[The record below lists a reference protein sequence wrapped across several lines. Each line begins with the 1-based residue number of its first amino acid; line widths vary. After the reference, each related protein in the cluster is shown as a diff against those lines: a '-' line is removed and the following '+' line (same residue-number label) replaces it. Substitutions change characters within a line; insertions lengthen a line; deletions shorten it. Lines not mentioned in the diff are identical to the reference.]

1 MSLWD
6 LLNEPKEEKK
16 EDKEAI
22 EKAEKEA
29 AAEREVN
36 EETKQTKADEKP
48 KKTAK
53 KAAAKKETKSS
64 TKTNVQSLEQQLAN
78 ADKNT
83 KIIYYYLIT
92 IPGMEEKMKNPN
104 KSLRE
109 MDVFIRNKAR
119 NMAVDGCAVV
129 EDKEVFGWAVHYYDE
144 ENPE

>member
-6 LLNEPKEEKK
+6 LLNEPKEEVKNEKVAK
-16 EDKEAI
+16 EDINNKQKDAEVKKTDDKV
-22 EKAEKEA
+22 EKATVK
-29 AAEREVN
+29 
-36 EETKQTKADEKP
+36 KAKT
-48 KKTAK
+48 TAK
-53 KAAAKKETKSS
+53 KEIKSS

-83 KIIYYYLIT
+83 KVIYDYLIT

-109 MDVFIRNKAR
+109 MNVFIRNKAR
-119 NMAVDGCAVV
+119 NMAVDGCAMV

>member
-29 AAEREVN
+29 AAEREVK
-36 EETKQTKADEKP
+36 EETKQTK
-48 KKTAK
+48 KTAT
-53 KAAAKKETKSS
+53 KKEIKSS
-64 TKTNVQSLEQQLAN
+64 TKTNVQSLEQQLAK

-83 KIIYYYLIT
+83 KIIYNYLIT

-104 KSLRE
+104 KSLRK
-109 MDVFIRNKAR
+109 MNAFIRNKAR
-119 NMAVDGCAVV
+119 NMAVDGCAMV

>member
-29 AAEREVN
+29 AAEREVK
-36 EETKQTKADEKP
+36 EETKQTK
-48 KKTAK
+48 KT
-53 KAAAKKETKSS
+53 AAKKETKSS
-64 TKTNVQSLEQQLAN
+64 TKTNVQNLEQQLAN

-83 KIIYYYLIT
+83 KIIYNYLIT

-104 KSLRE
+104 KSLSK
-109 MDVFIRNKAR
+109 MNAFIRNKAR
-119 NMAVDGCAVV
+119 NMAVGGCAVV

>member
-6 LLNEPKEEKK
+6 LLNDPKEEKK

-22 EKAEKEA
+22 EKVEKEVA
-29 AAEREVN
+29 KEPEMA
-36 EETKQTKADEKP
+36 EKP
-48 KKTAK
+48 KATKKTTAK
-53 KAAAKKETKSS
+53 KEIKSS
-64 TKTNVQSLEQQLAN
+64 TNVQSLEQQLAK

-83 KIIYYYLIT
+83 KIIYNYLIT

-104 KSLRE
+104 KSLRK
-109 MDVFIRNKAR
+109 MNAFIRNKAR
-119 NMAVDGCAVV
+119 NMAVDGCAMV

>member
-6 LLNEPKEEKK
+6 LLNDPK

-22 EKAEKEA
+22 EKVEKEVA
-29 AAEREVN
+29 KEPEMA
-36 EETKQTKADEKP
+36 EKP
-48 KKTAK
+48 KATKKTTAK
-53 KAAAKKETKSS
+53 KEIKSS
-64 TKTNVQSLEQQLAN
+64 TNVQSLEQQLAK

-83 KIIYYYLIT
+83 KIIYNYLIT

-104 KSLRE
+104 KSLRK
-109 MDVFIRNKAR
+109 MNAFIRNKAR
-119 NMAVDGCAVV
+119 NMAVDGCAMV

>member
-22 EKAEKEA
+22 EKVEKEA
-29 AAEREVN
+29 AAEREVK
-36 EETKQTKADEKP
+36 EEAKQA
-48 KKTAK
+48 KKT
-53 KAAAKKETKSS
+53 AAKKETKSS

-83 KIIYYYLIT
+83 KVIYNYLIT

-109 MDVFIRNKAR
+109 MNVFIRNKAR
-119 NMAVDGCAVV
+119 NMAVDGCAMV

>member
-29 AAEREVN
+29 AAEREVK
-36 EETKQTKADEKP
+36 EETKQTK
-48 KKTAK
+48 KTAT
-53 KAAAKKETKSS
+53 KKEIKSS
-64 TKTNVQSLEQQLAN
+64 TKTNVQSLEQQLAK

-83 KIIYYYLIT
+83 KIIYNYLIT

-109 MDVFIRNKAR
+109 MNTFIRNKAR

>member
-29 AAEREVN
+29 AAEREVK
-36 EETKQTKADEKP
+36 EETKQTK
-48 KKTAK
+48 KT
-53 KAAAKKETKSS
+53 AAKKETKSS

-83 KIIYYYLIT
+83 KVIYDYLIT

-109 MDVFIRNKAR
+109 MNVFIRNKAR
-119 NMAVDGCAVV
+119 NMAVDGCAMV

>member
-6 LLNEPKEEKK
+6 LLNEPKEEVKNEKVAK
-16 EDKEAI
+16 EDINNKQKDAEVKKTDDKI
-22 EKAEKEA
+22 EKATVK
-29 AAEREVN
+29 
-36 EETKQTKADEKP
+36 KAKT
-48 KKTAK
+48 TAK
-53 KAAAKKETKSS
+53 KEIKSS
-64 TKTNVQSLEQQLAN
+64 TKTNVQSLEQQLAK

-83 KIIYYYLIT
+83 KIIYNYLIT

-104 KSLRE
+104 KSLRK
-109 MDVFIRNKAR
+109 MNAFIRNKAR

>member
-29 AAEREVN
+29 AAEREVK
-36 EETKQTKADEKP
+36 EETKQTK
-48 KKTAK
+48 KT
-53 KAAAKKETKSS
+53 AAKKETKSS

-83 KIIYYYLIT
+83 KVIYDYLIT

-109 MDVFIRNKAR
+109 MNTFIRNKAR

-129 EDKEVFGWAVHYYDE
+129 EGKEVFGWAVHYYDE

>member
-22 EKAEKEA
+22 EKVEKEA
-29 AAEREVN
+29 AAEREVK
-36 EETKQTKADEKP
+36 EEAKQTK
-48 KKTAK
+48 KT
-53 KAAAKKETKSS
+53 AAKKETKSS

-83 KIIYYYLIT
+83 KVIYNYLIT

-109 MDVFIRNKAR
+109 MNVFIRNKAR
-119 NMAVDGCAVV
+119 NMAVDGCAMV

>member
-16 EDKEAI
+16 EDKEAPA
-22 EKAEKEA
+22 KPEKEA
-29 AAEREVN
+29 AAEREVK
-36 EETKQTKADEKP
+36 EETKQTK
-48 KKTAK
+48 KT
-53 KAAAKKETKSS
+53 AAKKETKSS
-64 TKTNVQSLEQQLAN
+64 TKTNVQNLEQQLAN

-83 KIIYYYLIT
+83 KVIYDYLIT

-109 MDVFIRNKAR
+109 MNVFIRNKAR
-119 NMAVDGCAVV
+119 NMAVDGCAMV

>member
-6 LLNEPKEEKK
+6 LLNEPKEEVKNEKVAK
-16 EDKEAI
+16 EDINNKQKDAEVKKTDDKV
-22 EKAEKEA
+22 EKANVK
-29 AAEREVN
+29 
-36 EETKQTKADEKP
+36 KAKT
-48 KKTAK
+48 TAK
-53 KAAAKKETKSS
+53 KEIKSS
-64 TKTNVQSLEQQLAN
+64 TKTNVQSLEQQLAK

-83 KIIYYYLIT
+83 KIIYNYLIT

-104 KSLRE
+104 KSLRK
-109 MDVFIRNKAR
+109 MNAFIRNKAK

>member
-16 EDKEAI
+16 EDKEAPA
-22 EKAEKEA
+22 KPEKEA
-29 AAEREVN
+29 AAEREVK
-36 EETKQTKADEKP
+36 EETKQTK
-48 KKTAK
+48 KT
-53 KAAAKKETKSS
+53 AAKKETKSS

-83 KIIYYYLIT
+83 KVIYDYLIT

-109 MDVFIRNKAR
+109 MNAFIRNKAR
-119 NMAVDGCAVV
+119 NMAVGGCAVV

>member
-29 AAEREVN
+29 AAEREVK
-36 EETKQTKADEKP
+36 EEAKQTK
-48 KKTAK
+48 KT
-53 KAAAKKETKSS
+53 AAKKETKSS

-83 KIIYYYLIT
+83 KVIYDYLIT

-119 NMAVDGCAVV
+119 NMAVDGCAMV

>member
-29 AAEREVN
+29 AAEREVK
-36 EETKQTKADEKP
+36 EETKQTK
-48 KKTAK
+48 KT
-53 KAAAKKETKSS
+53 AAKKETKSS

-83 KIIYYYLIT
+83 KIIYDYLIT
-92 IPGMEEKMKNPN
+92 IPGMEEKMKNPD

-109 MDVFIRNKAR
+109 MNVFIRNKAR
-119 NMAVDGCAVV
+119 NMAVDGCAMV

>member
-29 AAEREVN
+29 AAEREVK

-48 KKTAK
+48 KATKKT
-53 KAAAKKETKSS
+53 AAKKETKSS
-64 TKTNVQSLEQQLAN
+64 TKTNTQSLEQQLAN

-83 KIIYYYLIT
+83 KVIYDYLIT

-109 MDVFIRNKAR
+109 MNTFIRNKAR
-119 NMAVDGCAVV
+119 NMAVDGCAMV
-129 EDKEVFGWAVHYYDE
+129 EGKEVFGWAVHYYDE

>member
-6 LLNEPKEEKK
+6 LLNEPKEEVKNEKVAK
-16 EDKEAI
+16 EDINNKQ
-22 EKAEKEA
+22 KDAE
-29 AAEREVN
+29 V
-36 EETKQTKADEKP
+36 
-48 KKTAK
+48 KKTDDK
-53 KAAAKKETKSS
+53 VEKTKAAAKKETKNS
-64 TKTNVQSLEQQLAN
+64 TKTNVQSLEQQLAK

-83 KIIYYYLIT
+83 KIIYNYLIT

-104 KSLRE
+104 KSLRK
-109 MDVFIRNKAR
+109 MNAFIRNKAR

>member
-29 AAEREVN
+29 AAEREVK

-48 KKTAK
+48 KATKKT
-53 KAAAKKETKSS
+53 AAKKETKSS

-83 KIIYYYLIT
+83 KVIYDYLIT

-109 MDVFIRNKAR
+109 MNVFIRNKAR
-119 NMAVDGCAVV
+119 NMAVDGCAMV

>member
-6 LLNEPKEEKK
+6 LLNDPKEEKK
-16 EDKEAI
+16 EDKEAPA
-22 EKAEKEA
+22 KPEKEA
-29 AAEREVN
+29 AAEREVK

-48 KKTAK
+48 KATKKTT
-53 KAAAKKETKSS
+53 AKKETKSS
-64 TKTNVQSLEQQLAN
+64 TKTNTQSLEQQLAN

-83 KIIYYYLIT
+83 KIIYNYLIT

-104 KSLRE
+104 KSLSK
-109 MDVFIRNKAR
+109 MNAFIRNKAR
-119 NMAVDGCAVV
+119 NMAVGGCAVV

>member
-6 LLNEPKEEKK
+6 LLNEPKEEMVK
-16 EDKEAI
+16 EEAKSKEAPT
-22 EKAEKEA
+22 KPEKEA
-29 AAEREVN
+29 AAEREVK
-36 EETKQTKADEKP
+36 EETKQTK
-48 KKTAK
+48 KT
-53 KAAAKKETKSS
+53 AAKKETKSS

-83 KIIYYYLIT
+83 KVIYDYLIA

-109 MDVFIRNKAR
+109 MNVFIRNKAR
-119 NMAVDGCAVV
+119 NMAVDGCAMV

>member
-6 LLNEPKEEKK
+6 LLNEPKEEVKNEKVAK
-16 EDKEAI
+16 EDINNKQKDAEVKKTDDKV
-22 EKAEKEA
+22 EKAN
-29 AAEREVN
+29 V
-36 EETKQTKADEKP
+36 
-48 KKTAK
+48 K
-53 KAAAKKETKSS
+53 KAKTAAKKETKNS
-64 TKTNVQSLEQQLAN
+64 TKTNVQSLEQQLAK

-83 KIIYYYLIT
+83 KIIYNYLIT

-104 KSLRE
+104 KSLRK
-109 MDVFIRNKAR
+109 MNAFIRNKAR

>member
-29 AAEREVN
+29 AAEREVK
-36 EETKQTKADEKP
+36 EETKQTK
-48 KKTAK
+48 KT
-53 KAAAKKETKSS
+53 AAKKETKSS
-64 TKTNVQSLEQQLAN
+64 TKTNVQSLEQQLAK

-83 KIIYYYLIT
+83 KIIYNYLIT

-104 KSLRE
+104 KSLRK
-109 MDVFIRNKAR
+109 MNAFIRNKAR